1 MNANAKP
8 VTVVITCAIR
18 PDKLETARRELEAII
33 KIVMANEPACHG
45 IRVYEDPKNP
55 QHLLIIED
63 WDSEEIFTGPH
74 MQTPHMQS
82 FLKKAEGF
90 LDGVAEF
97 GFWRE
102 IPVVR

>member
-1 MNANAKP
+1 MTATPKP

-18 PDKLETARRELEAII
+18 LDQLATAKRELAANI

-45 IRVYEDPKNP
+45 ITVHEDPKNP
-55 QHLLIIED
+55 QRLLIIEE
-63 WDSEEIFTGPH
+63 WDSEEIFNGPH

-90 LDGVAEF
+90 LDGAAEF

-102 IPVVR
+102 FLVAR

>member
-1 MNANAKP
+1 MNANSKP

-18 PDKLETARRELEAII
+18 PDKLAMARRELEAII
-33 KIVMANEPACHG
+33 KTVLANEPACHG
-45 IRVYEDPKNP
+45 IRAHEDPKNP
-55 QHLLIIED
+55 ERLLIIED

-82 FLKKAEGF
+82 FLKKAEAF

-102 IPVVR
+102 FFVAR